1 MTTDGLTIQTRK
13 RADQVR
19 DHMLGLIQAGT
30 WQAGQTL
37 PTERE
42 LMDMFGV
49 GRSSIRDA
57 VQSLSGLG
65 ILESRQGY
73 GVFVK
78 RASIDDVR
86 RIVSGALMLT
96 QKAALQVVEAR
107 EVIELGA
114 AKLAAERRTSEDL
127 AEMSR
132 AIDLTRVALED
143 SDVDMLVDSDIS
155 FHAAIMRAAG
165 NDVLCT
171 MLDSI
176 AHILR
181 EHRRQTISRVK
192 NRSVVLDAHQGIYH
206 AILASDPVRAA
217 ELTERHYHILKHQIA
232 TDLASSTELEFDQQ
246 MTSEAVEE

>member
-1 MTTDGLTIQTRK
+1 MIQDGLTIQTRK

-19 DHMLGLIQAGT
+19 DHMLMLIQSGT

-65 ILESRQGY
+65 ILEARQGY

-78 RASIDDVR
+78 RASLDDVR

-114 AKLAAERRTSEDL
+114 AKLAAERRTPEDL
-127 AEMSR
+127 AEMSK
-132 AIDLTRVALED
+132 AIELTRVALENG
-143 SDVDMLVDSDIS
+143 DVDLLVDSDIS
-155 FHAAIMRAAG
+155 FHAAIVRAAG
-165 NDVLCT
+165 NDVLRT

-192 NRSVVLDAHQGIYH
+192 NRAVVLDAHQGIYN
-206 AILASDPVRAA
+206 AILASDPRRAA
-217 ELTERHYHILKHQIA
+217 QLTERHFRILKTQIER
-232 TDLASSTELEFDQQ
+232 DLDSSTELEFARQ
-246 MTSEAVEE
+246 TTPEAIRK